1 MQEEKELTR
10 IERELVLQYLRDD
23 NVPLT
28 VTLEEKPEQA
38 EASLVDSKTDVPGKE
53 KRKSSPGKEGKL
65 GVEGMSREIILLSL
79 HLN

>member
-28 VTLEEKPEQA
+28 VTLEEKPEQSD
-38 EASLVDSKTDVPGKE
+38 ASLVDSRTDIPEKE
-53 KRKSSPGKEGKL
+53 PDPL
-65 GVEGMSREIILLSL
+65 F
-79 HLN
+79 

>member
-28 VTLEEKPEQA
+28 VTLEEKPEQS
-38 EASLVDSKTDVPGKE
+38 EARCHPSDTGGLVPFQFLSVPFL
-53 KRKSSPGKEGKL
+53 PA
-65 GVEGMSREIILLSL
+65 
-79 HLN
+79 